1 MNKKVFNKNAKQSI
15 FEKYLK
21 DICNFKPNYGALYRE
36 RSMLY
41 IVLKKIRRCKNKD
54 FAFFKS

>member
-1 MNKKVFNKNAKQSI
+1 MQI